1 MAASILN
8 ERAGMTARTREPQY
22 DAAVA
27 IAEQGVTRLGVMTN
41 QVWHDDP
48 KRLVFVL
55 SRYKFVTKLMAGR
68 QNVLE
73 IGCADA
79 FGTRIVRQAVPKVTA
94 TDIDPIFIEDCRAR
108 DEGDGPWPMQYA
120 LHDIVQ
126 GPFHGPF
133 DVPVAHATPAPVG
146 TSSK

>member
-1 MAASILN
+1 MSTFEKQYGHCLDL
-8 ERAGMTARTREPQY
+8 EQQFGRTPF
-22 DAAVA
+22 
-27 IAEQGVTRLGVMTN
+27 GLMSN

-55 SRYKFVTKLMAGR
+55 SRYKFVSKQMAGR

-94 TDIDPIFIEDCRAR
+94 TDIDPIFIDDCRAR
-108 DEGDGPWPMQYA
+108 DKGDGPWPMRYA
-120 LHDIVQ
+120 AFWMGMSCLI
-126 GPFHGPF
+126 
-133 DVPVAHATPAPVG
+133 AP
-146 TSSK
+146 